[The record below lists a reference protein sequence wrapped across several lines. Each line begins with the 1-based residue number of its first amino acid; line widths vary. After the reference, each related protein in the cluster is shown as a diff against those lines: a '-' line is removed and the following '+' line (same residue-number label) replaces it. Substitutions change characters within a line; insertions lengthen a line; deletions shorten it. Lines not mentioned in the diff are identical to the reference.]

1 MAGFED
7 FRVFVGGLSWDTS
20 DKGLEQAF
28 RRFGKV
34 VEAKVMLDRDTGRPR
49 GFGFV
54 TFGDEQ
60 SMEDAI
66 AELHNR
72 ELDGRTISVTKAQ
85 PKMVSRG
92 GDYGYGGGYNDGG
105 GRGEFSRGG
114 GGKGEEC
121 FKCGKLGHWARECPF
136 GGGGGR
142 FPPRYS
148 GGGRNDRYGGG
159 AGYSGRYGERERGI
173 DRERER
179 YPRDRY
185 VADRYGDSYG
195 REGRGGYDRDDARGS
210 ARYGSGG
217 PARFERNYRD
227 RSGPYERPS
236 GRSSYD
242 DRY

>member
-1 MAGFED
+1 M
-7 FRVFVGGLSWDTS
+7 FVGGLSWDTT

-34 VEAKVMLDRDTGRPR
+34 IEAKVMLDRDTGRPR

-60 SMEDAI
+60 TMEDAI
-66 AELHNR
+66 AELHNG

-85 PKMVSRG
+85 PKLVGRG
-92 GDYGYGGGYNDGG
+92 GDYEYGGGYGAGGGRGGGFGPGG
-105 GRGEFSRGG
+105 GRGE
-114 GGKGEEC
+114 EC
-121 FKCGKLGHWARECPF
+121 FRCGKPGHWARECPF

-148 GGGRNDRYGGG
+148 GGGGAGRNDRYGGG
-159 AGYSGRYGERERGI
+159 GPGPGGRYGDRDRGI
-173 DRERER
+173 DHERER
-179 YPRDRY
+179 YGR
-185 VADRYGDSYG
+185 DRYGDSYG
-195 REGRGGYDRDDARGS
+195 RDGRSGYERDNGRGS

-217 PARFERNYRD
+217 PARYERGYRD
-227 RSGPYERPS
+227 RAGPYDRPT
-236 GRSSYD
+236 GRASYD